1 MRVRPLLD
9 RGSLAEPCL
18 PPLEDPPLPQ
28 YGPIPSGRQAGDVLP
43 HGRGTLASLGRA
55 GRGVAGG
62 AYGGGRLSRPKKML
76 PLLGQ
81 EPREPEVQKQ
91 PEAALG
97 EADGCVDDCCSG
109 AEETLEAPA
118 ETPRT
123 RQPASISETPEGGA
137 SLGPVERT
145 VVRVEGMD
153 CASCA
158 ATVEK
163 RVGQLPGVYR
173 AVVNFAAGRLDAEH
187 EPGLALEEI
196 EKAVRD
202 AGYEVQRAQEVER
215 PPFWRTPRA
224 ISVSASALLFAFG
237 LALGLAGGPE
247 VASVGAYLAAIVVG
261 GVPIFRAALAG
272 LRARH
277 MDMNVLM
284 SAATI
289 GAVGIGEWAEAAS
302 VVVLFAAGNALQVYA
317 IDRTR
322 GAVRTLARLAPDE
335 VLVRRGGY
343 ENLVGAGEVAV
354 GETVIVRPGERL
366 ALDGEVVEGRTTV
379 DESPVTGESTPVEK
393 GPGDAVYSGSLNG
406 GGGVVVR
413 VLREASDSTLQRIAR
428 LVEEAQATKAPA
440 EQFVDRFSR
449 LYTPIVVAAAIVL
462 AVVPPLL
469 GGEFGTWF
477 YRALALLI
485 IACPCALVISTPV
498 TVVSGIGA
506 ASRRGILVKGGAA
519 LEAAGRL
526 KALAF
531 DKTGTL
537 TEGRPVVSRVV
548 ALDGHDEAGAVR
560 LAAALERRSEHP
572 LAHAILATAE
582 RYGASGIPPVI
593 NFRSV
598 AGRGAEGEVE
608 GRRYAIGSPR
618 LFAEVGI
625 SLDGAKAVLEE
636 AEREGET
643 PVVLGDKN
651 GPIAVFGLA
660 DATRSEARATL
671 ESLRSVGVNELVMLT
686 GDAEGPARRTA
697 EILGV
702 GYRAQLLP
710 EQKVE
715 RVRELVA
722 EYGSVGM
729 VGDGVNDAPALAA
742 SSVGFAMGAAG
753 TDVALETADVALMQ
767 DDLPKLAEAVRLSR
781 SAERII
787 KQNVVVSLLIKG
799 LFVLLAPFGLVALWL
814 AVLADMGTSIA
825 VTLNGLRL
833 FRRGR
838 A

>member
-1 MRVRPLLD
+1 V
-9 RGSLAEPCL
+9 
-18 PPLEDPPLPQ
+18 
-28 YGPIPSGRQAGDVLP
+28 
-43 HGRGTLASLGRA
+43 
-55 GRGVAGG
+55 
-62 AYGGGRLSRPKKML
+62 SRPKKML
-76 PLLGQ
+76 PVVGQASLGSATPQ
-81 EPREPEVQKQ
+81 
-91 PEAALG
+91 
-97 EADGCVDDCCSG
+97 
-109 AEETLEAPA
+109 EAPA
-118 ETPRT
+118 EEHDACCGPGEDCCEAEPSLVAITPKT
-123 RQPASISETPEGGA
+123 REKNPERPEDLPIEG
-137 SLGPVERT
+137 LERT
-145 VVRVEGMD
+145 VVRVAGMD

-158 ATVEK
+158 ATVER
-163 RVGQLPGVYR
+163 RVSQLPGVHR

-187 EPGLALEEI
+187 DPGLAFEEI

-202 AGYEVQRAQEVER
+202 AGYGVERAQEVEG

-224 ISVSASALLFAFG
+224 ISVFASALLFILG
-237 LALGLAGGPE
+237 LALGLAGAPV
-247 VASVGAYLAAIVVG
+247 VASVAAYLAAIVVG
-261 GVPIFRAALAG
+261 GVPIFRAAIAG

-322 GAVRTLARLAPDE
+322 GAVRALARLAPDE
-335 VLVRRGGY
+335 VLVRRGGF
-343 ENLVGAGEVAV
+343 ESLVGADEVAV
-354 GETVIVRPGERL
+354 GETVVVRPGERL

-406 GGGVVVR
+406 GGGVLVR

-449 LYTPIVVAAAIVL
+449 LYTPLVVAAAVGL
-462 AVVPPLL
+462 AVVPPVL

-548 ALDGHDEAGAVR
+548 PLNGRDDTEVLA

-572 LAHAILATAE
+572 LAHAILNAAD
-582 RYGASGIPPVI
+582 GASLPQVSA
-593 NFRSV
+593 FRSV
-598 AGRGAEGEVE
+598 AGRGAEGLVDGE
-608 GRRYAIGSPR
+608 RYLIGSPR
-618 LFAEVGI
+618 LFAEKEIV
-625 SLDGAKAVLEE
+625 LDGATEALEAV
-636 AEREGET
+636 ERAGET
-643 PVVLGDKN
+643 PIVLGYRDA
-651 GPIAVFGLA
+651 PLAVIGIA
-660 DATRSEARATL
+660 DAVRPDARATL
-671 ESLRSVGVNELVMLT
+671 ESLREAGVGELVMLT
-686 GDAEGPARRTA
+686 GDAEAPARRIA
-697 EILGV
+697 EELGLS
-702 GYRAQLLP
+702 YRAQLLP

-715 RVRELVA
+715 AVRELVSEHGDA
-722 EYGSVGM
+722 GM

-767 DDLPKLAEAVRLSR
+767 DDLPKLAEAVHLSR
-781 SAERII
+781 SAEGII
-787 KQNVVVSLLIKG
+787 KQNVAVSILIKG
-799 LFVLLAPFGLVALWL
+799 LFVLLAPFGLVTLWI

-833 FRRGR
+833 FRAKGGGRGR
-838 A
+838 S

>member
-1 MRVRPLLD
+1 VKEKKLLPVF
-9 RGSLAEPCL
+9 G
-18 PPLEDPPLPQ
+18 Q
-28 YGPIPSGRQAGDVLP
+28 GP
-43 HGRGTLASLGRA
+43 
-55 GRGVAGG
+55 
-62 AYGGGRLSRPKKML
+62 
-76 PLLGQ
+76 
-81 EPREPEVQKQ
+81 
-91 PEAALG
+91 PEA
-97 EADGCVDDCCSG
+97 EASPSQSDSCTDDCCSD
-109 AEETLEAPA
+109 AAPEAVIA
-118 ETPRT
+118 TPTT
-123 RQPASISETPEGGA
+123 REANPEVPEGG
-137 SLGPVERT
+137 LERS

-158 ATVEK
+158 VTVEK
-163 RVGQLPGVYR
+163 RVGQLPGVRR

-187 EPGLALEEI
+187 DPGLPLEEI

-202 AGYEVQRAQEVER
+202 AGYGVAKTEQAER
-215 PPFWRTPRA
+215 TPFWRTPRA
-224 ISVSASALLFAFG
+224 LSVLASALLFALG
-237 LALGLAGGPE
+237 LALGLADAPE
-247 VASVGAYLAAIVVG
+247 VARAGVFLAAITVG
-261 GVPIFRAALAG
+261 GVPIFRAAVAG

-322 GAVRTLARLAPDE
+322 RAVRALAGLAPEE
-335 VLVRRGGY
+335 VLVRRGGA
-343 ENLVGAGEVAV
+343 ERLVAASEIAA
-354 GETVIVRPGERL
+354 GETVVVRPGERL
-366 ALDGEVVEGRTTV
+366 AVDGEVIEGQTTV

-406 GGGVVVR
+406 GGGVLVRVVR
-413 VLREASDSTLQRIAR
+413 EAGDSTLQRISR
-428 LVEEAQATKAPA
+428 LVEDAQATKAPS

-449 LYTPIVVAAAIVL
+449 VYTPIVVATAAVL

-469 GGEFGTWF
+469 GGDFGTWF

-537 TEGRPVVSRVV
+537 TEGRPVLARTV
-548 ALDGHDEAGAVR
+548 ALDRESCGETEALR

-572 LAHAILATAE
+572 LAHAILAAADGAE
-582 RYGASGIPPVI
+582 LPWVSD
-593 NFRSV
+593 FRSV
-598 AGRGAEGEVE
+598 AGRGAEGVVD
-608 GRRYAIGSPR
+608 GRRYLIGSPR
-618 LFAEVGI
+618 LFAERRI
-625 SLDGAKAVLEE
+625 ALDGATGALEAVEV
-636 AEREGET
+636 AGET
-643 PVVLGDKN
+643 PVILGAED
-651 GPIAVFGLA
+651 GPVAVFGIA
-660 DATRSEARATL
+660 DAVRPDARATL
-671 ESLRSVGVNELVMLT
+671 ESLREAGLRELVMLT
-686 GDAEGPARRTA
+686 GDAEAPARRIA
-697 EILGV
+697 GDLGV
-702 GYRAQLLP
+702 GYRAGLLP

-715 RVRELVA
+715 AMGELVHKHGDA
-722 EYGSVGM
+722 GM

-767 DDLPKLAEAVRLSR
+767 DDLPKLAEAVRLAR

-787 KQNVVVSLLIKG
+787 KQNVFVSIAIKG

-833 FRRGR
+833 FNGKR

>member
-1 MRVRPLLD
+1 MLPVVGQALP
-9 RGSLAEPCL
+9 GSAAPQEAPTEEPDACCG
-18 PPLEDPPLPQ
+18 PGEDCREGEAGLVAASPTTREANPEM
-28 YGPIPSGRQAGDVLP
+28 PSGV
-43 HGRGTLASLGRA
+43 SL
-55 GRGVAGG
+55 
-62 AYGGGRLSRPKKML
+62 
-76 PLLGQ
+76 
-81 EPREPEVQKQ
+81 
-91 PEAALG
+91 
-97 EADGCVDDCCSG
+97 DG
-109 AEETLEAPA
+109 L
-118 ETPRT
+118 
-123 RQPASISETPEGGA
+123 
-137 SLGPVERT
+137 ERT

-163 RVGQLPGVYR
+163 RVGQLPGVRR

-187 EPGLALEEI
+187 EPGLALEKI

-202 AGYEVQRAQEVER
+202 AGYGVESTQEVER
-215 PPFWRTPRA
+215 TPFWRTPRA
-224 ISVSASALLFAFG
+224 LSVFASALLFILG
-237 LALGLAGGPE
+237 LTLGLAGAPE
-247 VASVGAYLAAIVVG
+247 VASVGTYLAAIAVG

-284 SAATI
+284 SAATV

-322 GAVRTLARLAPDE
+322 GAVRALARLAPDE
-335 VLVRRGGY
+335 VLVRRGDS
-343 ENLVGAGEVAV
+343 ERLVGADEVAV
-354 GETVIVRPGERL
+354 GETLVVRPGERL
-366 ALDGEVVEGRTTV
+366 ALDGEVVQGRTTV

-393 GPGDAVYSGSLNG
+393 GLGDPVYSGSLNG
-406 GGGVVVR
+406 GGGVLVR

-449 LYTPIVVAAAIVL
+449 LYTPIVVAVAVVL
-462 AVVPPLL
+462 AVVPPVL

-548 ALDGHDEAGAVR
+548 PLDGRDEKEVLL

-572 LAHAILATAE
+572 LAHAILTAAD
-582 RYGASGIPPVI
+582 GNNLPPVAG
-593 NFRSV
+593 FRSI
-598 AGRGAEGEVE
+598 AGRGAEGEV
-608 GRRYAIGSPR
+608 GGNGHLIGSPR
-618 LFAEVGI
+618 LFAERGI
-625 SLDGAKAVLEE
+625 ALDGAAEALEAV
-636 AEREGET
+636 ERAGET
-643 PVVLGDKN
+643 PVVLG
-651 GPIAVFGLA
+651 GEESVSAVFGIA
-660 DATRSEARATL
+660 DAVRPDARTTI
-671 ESLRSVGVNELVMLT
+671 ESLREEGVGELVMLT
-686 GDAEGPARRTA
+686 GDAEAPARRIA
-697 EILGV
+697 EELGV
-702 GYRAQLLP
+702 SYRARLLP

-715 RVRELVA
+715 AVRELVS
-722 EYGSVGM
+722 EHGDVGM

-781 SAERII
+781 SAEGII
-787 KQNVVVSLLIKG
+787 KQNVAVSILIKG

-833 FRRGR
+833 FRAKGGSRGR

>member
-1 MRVRPLLD
+1 MLPVVGQALPGSAAPQEAPTEEPD
-9 RGSLAEPCL
+9 ACRGPG
-18 PPLEDPPLPQ
+18 EDCREGEAGLVAASPTTREANPEM
-28 YGPIPSGRQAGDVLP
+28 PSGV
-43 HGRGTLASLGRA
+43 SL
-55 GRGVAGG
+55 
-62 AYGGGRLSRPKKML
+62 
-76 PLLGQ
+76 
-81 EPREPEVQKQ
+81 
-91 PEAALG
+91 
-97 EADGCVDDCCSG
+97 DG
-109 AEETLEAPA
+109 L
-118 ETPRT
+118 
-123 RQPASISETPEGGA
+123 
-137 SLGPVERT
+137 ERT

-163 RVGQLPGVYR
+163 RVGQLPGVRR

-187 EPGLALEEI
+187 EPGLALEKI

-202 AGYEVQRAQEVER
+202 AGYGVESTQEVER
-215 PPFWRTPRA
+215 TPFWRTPRA
-224 ISVSASALLFAFG
+224 LSVFASALLFI
-237 LALGLAGGPE
+237 LGLTLGPAGAPE
-247 VASVGAYLAAIVVG
+247 VASVGTYLAAIAVG

-284 SAATI
+284 SAATV

-322 GAVRTLARLAPDE
+322 GAVRALARLAPDE
-335 VLVRRGGY
+335 VLVRRGDS
-343 ENLVGAGEVAV
+343 ERLVGADEVAV
-354 GETVIVRPGERL
+354 GETLVVRPGERL
-366 ALDGEVVEGRTTV
+366 ALDGEVVQGRTTV

-393 GPGDAVYSGSLNG
+393 GLGDPVYSGSLNG
-406 GGGVVVR
+406 GGGVLVR

-449 LYTPIVVAAAIVL
+449 LYTPIVVAVAVVL
-462 AVVPPLL
+462 AVVPPVL

-548 ALDGHDEAGAVR
+548 PLDGRDEKEVLL

-572 LAHAILATAE
+572 LAHAILTAAD
-582 RYGASGIPPVI
+582 GNNLPPVAG
-593 NFRSV
+593 FRSI
-598 AGRGAEGEVE
+598 AGRGAEGEV
-608 GRRYAIGSPR
+608 GGNGHLIGSPR
-618 LFAEVGI
+618 LFAERGI
-625 SLDGAKAVLEE
+625 ALDGAAEALEAV
-636 AEREGET
+636 ERAGET
-643 PVVLGDKN
+643 PVVLG
-651 GPIAVFGLA
+651 GEESVSAVFGIA
-660 DATRSEARATL
+660 DAVRPDARTTIG
-671 ESLRSVGVNELVMLT
+671 SLREEGVGELVMLT
-686 GDAEGPARRTA
+686 GDAEAPAKRIA
-697 EILGV
+697 EELGV
-702 GYRAQLLP
+702 SYRARLLP

-715 RVRELVA
+715 AVRELVS
-722 EYGSVGM
+722 EHGDVGM

-781 SAERII
+781 SAEGII
-787 KQNVVVSLLIKG
+787 KQNVAVSILIKG

-833 FRRGR
+833 FRAKGGSRGR